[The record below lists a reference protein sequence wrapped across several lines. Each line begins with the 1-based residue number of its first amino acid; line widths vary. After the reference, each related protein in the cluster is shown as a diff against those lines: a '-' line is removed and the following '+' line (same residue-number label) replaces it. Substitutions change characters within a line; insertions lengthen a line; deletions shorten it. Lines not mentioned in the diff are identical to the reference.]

1 MELEKV
7 LRLIANNKDINPA
20 EFDVLLAPALKEAV
34 VEGRDLIAK
43 RGYGVCIGLVEMAP
57 KTIADGY
64 IEWRAEFD
72 VGKYITTAS
81 LKMMVSVGVIDSGA
95 LSHKPQIIV
104 SLVKEDGTQLYNKMW
119 NYPADGFPCIKCLI
133 MNAMDKSGLD
143 RYGIDMEKTA
153 CTPKQTEEWFF
164 MVFWKGDGGLK
175 EIVRDA
181 DYEKISSVWQQRKS
195 EYTCTPIMSSIWPS
209 FNAEKQLL
217 GKLSEKVT
225 KDNDFMVLASEFG
238 NFAESVKIGD
248 QEWTTVNLRLDD
260 GEEGIYVERYTG
272 ETYYTWDA
280 AMRVAGKIP
289 GWHLPTREEWEKLVQ
304 FCDADARKN
313 LSSACAGKKLKS
325 TSGWYDDGNGTDSF
339 GFDARPVGCYVPGGS
354 RVNYGGGNGY
364 FWSAT
369 PIGTSDAY
377 SRYLYCYDSSFGE
390 YYDDRSYGFSVRL
403 LKDSA
408 QQEGK

>member
-20 EFDVLLAPALKEAV
+20 EFDVLLVPALKEAV

-153 CTPKQTEEWFF
+153 CPPKQTEEWFF

-181 DYEKISSVWQQRKS
+181 DYEKISAVWQQRKS

-209 FNAEKQLL
+209 FNVDKQLL
-217 GKLSEKVT
+217 GKLSEEVT
-225 KDNDFMVLASEFG
+225 KDNDFMLIAAEFG
-238 NFAESVKIGD
+238 NWAESVKIGE
-248 QEWTTVNLRLDD
+248 QEWTTINLRLDD
-260 GEEGIYVERYTG
+260 GGEGIYHNEYNG

-280 AMRVAGKIP
+280 AVRVAGKIP
-289 GWHLPTREEWEKLVQ
+289 GWHLPTREEWQELVK

-325 TSGWYDDGNGTDSF
+325 TSGWNNDGNGTDSF
-339 GFDARPVGCYVPGGS
+339 GFDGTPAGWYFPVGPRMGNGG
-354 RVNYGGGNGY
+354 YYGY

-369 PIGTSDAY
+369 PYGTSYAY
-377 SRYLYCYDSSFGE
+377 YRSLSCNVSYFFE
-390 YYDDRSYGFSVRL
+390 NFDDRSFGFSVRL

>member
-20 EFDVLLAPALKEAV
+20 EFDVLLVQALKEAV
-34 VEGRDLIAK
+34 IEGRDLIAR

-72 VGKYITTAS
+72 IGKYITTAS

-133 MNAMDKSGLD
+133 MNAMDKSGLA

-153 CTPKQTEEWFF
+153 CTPKQADEWFF

-181 DYEKISSVWQQRKS
+181 DYEKISAVWQQRKS
-195 EYTCTPIMSSIWPS
+195 EYTCTPIMSSIWPP
-209 FNAEKQLL
+209 FNVEKQLL
-217 GKLSEKVT
+217 GKLSEQVAKG
-225 KDNDFMVLASEFG
+225 NDFMVIAAEFG
-238 NFAESVKIGD
+238 NWVESVKIGE
-248 QEWTTVNLRLDD
+248 QEWTTTNLRLDD
-260 GEEGIYVERYTG
+260 GGEGIYHNEYNG

-280 AMRVAGKIP
+280 AVRVAGKIP
-289 GWHLPTREEWEKLVQ
+289 GWHLPTREEWQELVDY
-304 FCDADARKN
+304 CGGNDK
-313 LSSACAGKKLKS
+313 AGKVLKAS
-325 TSGWYDDGNGTDSF
+325 TGWSGEANGNDDW
-339 GFDARPVGCYVPGGS
+339 GFSVGPGGNW
-354 RVNYGGGNGY
+354 NYSFRYVSLRAY
-364 FWSAT
+364 FWTATEKGCNSAY
-369 PIGTSDAY
+369 G
-377 SRYLYCYDSSFGE
+377 RYFASCSTVYE
-390 YYDDRSYGFSVRL
+390 YNNTRCRGFSVRL

-408 QQEGK
+408 QQEVK

>member
-20 EFDVLLAPALKEAV
+20 EFDVLLVPALKEAV

-95 LSHKPQIIV
+95 LSYQPRIIV
-104 SLVKEDGTQLYNKMW
+104 CLAKEDGTQLYNKMW

-143 RYGIDMEKTA
+143 RYGIDMEKIA

-181 DYEKISSVWQQRKS
+181 DYEKISAVWQQRKS

-217 GKLSEKVT
+217 GKLSEQVA

-238 NFAESVKIGD
+238 HWAESVKIGE
-248 QEWTTVNLRLDD
+248 QEWTTHNLRLDD

-289 GWHLPTREEWEKLVQ
+289 GWHLPTREEWQELAK
-304 FCDADARKN
+304 FCNAESRKN
-313 LSSACAGKKLKS
+313 LSSACAGEKLKS
-325 TSGWYDDGNGTDSF
+325 THGWNNDGNGTDWF
-339 GFDARPVGCYVPGGS
+339 GFDARPVGWYSPGDS
-354 RVNYGGGNGY
+354 MVSNGGNVGL

-369 PIGTSDAY
+369 PNGTSHAY
-377 SRYLYCYDSSFGE
+377 SSNLYC
-390 YYDDRSYGFSVRL
+390 DDGKFREGNNIRSLGYSVRL

-408 QQEGK
+408 QQEVK